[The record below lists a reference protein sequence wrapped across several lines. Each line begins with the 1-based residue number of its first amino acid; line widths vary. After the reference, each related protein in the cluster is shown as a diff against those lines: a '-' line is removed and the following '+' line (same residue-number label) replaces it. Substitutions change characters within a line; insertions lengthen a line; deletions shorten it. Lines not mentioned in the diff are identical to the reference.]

1 MRRVL
6 TAVTSATLVLALLP
20 GAVAADRVIKFDDH
34 HVGFFCEGPFD
45 GGYTVANIDASEAF
59 GDSAGAEIWLDPAIP
74 FEDAATLAG
83 QTDAAEVVE
92 GPTQVEL
99 STTFLVFDAD
109 GVGQGEATFEG
120 VMTPLDDPQP
130 IEQPGF
136 GNHHSKTEGT
146 IQFFEGSAT
155 LTLPDRTIELTE
167 CFGEVSDVSVFETN
181 PRSFVSNNS
190 GVTID
195 CFWETDDA
203 VAALFVTQ
211 DDFGFFADAFLS
223 TGDVELFGIGEASGS
238 MSLEAMAATIELI
251 DATTNEP
258 QSATAEA
265 SLEPIGSPVTS
276 IRSGMKFRIKIVEQV
291 LTSDGQLQFSTGQSF
306 DIDATHCS
314 AIAFSNHA
322 ISTQPA
328 GPKPHGTAP
337 VNDTPDGA
345 IAASPGDR
353 FNVATDGAA
362 LEPEEPTVTCPE
374 GEFDRMGHTLWYTI
388 EGTGGPVTIDTAG
401 SGFDTLLAVYV
412 PEGDSL
418 VEVACI
424 DDVFRDPIG
433 STYQAALTIDTVEG
447 ITYYVQVGGYND
459 FFADTTEFGRLRL
472 AIS

>member
-1 MRRVL
+1 MKRVL
-6 TAVTSATLVLALLP
+6 TAVTSAMLVLALP
-20 GAVAADRVIKFDDH
+20 GAVAADRVTKFDDH

-45 GGYTVANIDASEAF
+45 GGFAVANIDSSVAF
-59 GDSAGAEIWLDPAIP
+59 GDFAGAEIWLDPAVP

-83 QTDAAEVVE
+83 QTETAEVVE

-109 GVGQGEATFEG
+109 GVGQEAVLEG
-120 VMTPLDDPQP
+120 VMTPLGDPQP

-146 IQFFEGSAT
+146 VQFFEGTGT
-155 LTLPDRTIELTE
+155 LTLPDRTIELAE
-167 CFGEVSDVSVFETN
+167 CFGEVSTVSVFETN
-181 PRSFVSNNS
+181 PRSFVSSNS

-203 VAALFVTQ
+203 VAALFVTE

-223 TGDVELFGIGEASGS
+223 TGDLELFGLGEASGTVS
-238 MSLEAMAATIELI
+238 MEAMAADIQLIE
-251 DATTNEP
+251 ATTSEP

-265 SLEPIGSPVTS
+265 SFEPNGSPVTS
-276 IRSGMKFRIKIVEQV
+276 IRSGMKFRIRVVEQA
-291 LTSDGQLQFSTGQSF
+291 LTPTGHVEFSTGQSF
-306 DIDATHCS
+306 DIDPTNCLAV
-314 AIAFSNHA
+314 AFSNHA

-328 GPKPHGTAP
+328 GPKARGTAP
-337 VNDTPDGA
+337 VNDTPQGA

-353 FNVATDGAA
+353 FNVATGGATLA
-362 LEPEEPTVTCPE
+362 PEEPTVTCPE
-374 GEFDRMGHTLWYTI
+374 GEFDRMGRTVWYTI

-401 SGFDTLLAVYV
+401 SNFDTLIAVYV
-412 PEGDSL
+412 PEGESL

-424 DDVFRDPIG
+424 DDVFLDPIG

-447 ITYYVQVGGYND
+447 VTYFVQVGGYND
-459 FFADTTEFGRLRL
+459 FFTDTTEFGRLRV
-472 AIS
+472 AIR